1 MSRLIKF
8 RAWDKD
14 FEMMFYSNSSDDPL
28 NMKGE
33 RTHILC
39 GYDKPEG
46 HLSHFFSEKFPIM
59 QFTGLNDSKG
69 KEIYEGDI
77 VDGINIDGETY
88 PMGEVFFDSGCFCIK
103 TKSCDHDYEPCLYE
117 AWAEKIFVVGNI
129 YENPNLLIKGEKYGR
144 RK

>member
-1 MSRLIKF
+1 MIRTIKF
-8 RAWDKD
+8 RAWDVEEERIYEWDDLRDTQLFEDGFDDKD
-14 FEMMFYSNSSDDPL
+14 CVL
-28 NMKGE
+28 
-33 RTHILC
+33 
-39 GYDKPEG
+39 
-46 HLSHFFSEKFPIM
+46 M